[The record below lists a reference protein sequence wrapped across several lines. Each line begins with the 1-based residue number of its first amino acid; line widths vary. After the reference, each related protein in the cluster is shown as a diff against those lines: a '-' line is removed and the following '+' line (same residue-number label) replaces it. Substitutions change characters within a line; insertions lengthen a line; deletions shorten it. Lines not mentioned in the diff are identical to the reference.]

1 MGCLSRT
8 KVENIL
14 SLTFNGINI
23 ALCLLVIAAA
33 IIKAIKGNFSQIVM
47 CIYGG
52 VVAALFIINEVISS
66 ELSFRY
72 FYFLATYRGRGLIF
86 IFFGCLVLDDT
97 VVNIVA
103 GTLNLTMGL
112 VYIIMSFIT
121 PEFIPPNPM
130 TINWQNWKDF
140 SAEGLDL
147 SRPKPMMEQT
157 KIPHPPTIETS
168 QQHVSGTGYG
178 I

>member
-1 MGCLSRT
+1 MM
-8 KVENIL
+8 
-14 SLTFNGINI
+14 LT
-23 ALCLLVIAAA
+23 
-33 IIKAIKGNFSQIVM
+33 S
-47 CIYGG
+47 
-52 VVAALFIINEVISS
+52 
-66 ELSFRY
+66 
-72 FYFLATYRGRGLIF
+72 
-86 IFFGCLVLDDT
+86 FGCLVLDDT

-147 SRPKPMMEQT
+147 SRPKPMM
-157 KIPHPPTIETS
+157 
-168 QQHVSGTGYG
+168 VM
-178 I
+178 